1 MEVTWAKQTKVTT
14 EIAFIAAATSGTA
27 SAPIEGASRR
37 AGVRAKAA
45 SSTNHELQAHSGLK
59 RGARGM

>member
-1 MEVTWAKQTKVTT
+1 MAATWAKQTKV
-14 EIAFIAAATSGTA
+14 ATGSPHYIGDLWTD